1 MATPSKNILWLSVS
15 RVFSLGLLFLAY
27 TQLFRYLGP
36 EQSGQFQF
44 VLSYVTLFGV
54 IIDFGIQQYIIKKIS
69 EDRSKAKQYFHSF
82 LAVEVVLAILVYGAM
97 VGVAFWNGYEPI
109 VLKAI
114 MVAGLGVALHG
125 LIYPFLAVITAFY
138 DLKKA
143 ALLNFISSVINVGII
158 FLTIWLNGS
167 IVILVTQQVVYALL
181 ALVMYY
187 HYVQAHIGKPEIL
200 KGIATL
206 RPGLIKQI
214 LKASL
219 PFALLVGFSTIYNRI
234 DIIIISQMLG
244 YTQTGLYTAA
254 YKFFD
259 LLGFFPAVVSHALYP
274 VFATLMATNQ
284 ISAVRE
290 TLERYL
296 RFMAAVA
303 LPMATG
309 GMLLSEPIIRVL
321 AGEQFIEAANVLAVL
336 IWAPAILFLY
346 VVVNALVISQLTRY
360 ATYITGFNVLVNI
373 VGNIL
378 LLPRYGIVAAAATTI
393 FSETLQGGYYFYLV
407 KKKITQFT
415 FFRNIWQPF
424 VAAGLMGIAVF
435 FLRDQFLLIPMV
447 VGAAVYGILLLSFGF
462 FRKEDW
468 QYLTKLLRRG
478 YEPDKTEN

>member
-1 MATPSKNILWLSVS
+1 
-15 RVFSLGLLFLAY
+15 
-27 TQLFRYLGP
+27 
-36 EQSGQFQF
+36 
-44 VLSYVTLFGV
+44 
-54 IIDFGIQQYIIKKIS
+54 
-69 EDRSKAKQYFHSF
+69 
-82 LAVEVVLAILVYGAM
+82 
-97 VGVAFWNGYEPI
+97 
-109 VLKAI
+109 
-114 MVAGLGVALHG
+114 
-125 LIYPFLAVITAFY
+125 
-138 DLKKA
+138 
-143 ALLNFISSVINVGII
+143 
-158 FLTIWLNGS
+158 
-167 IVILVTQQVVYALL
+167 
-181 ALVMYY
+181 
-187 HYVQAHIGKPEIL
+187 
-200 KGIATL
+200 
-206 RPGLIKQI
+206 
-214 LKASL
+214 
-219 PFALLVGFSTIYNRI
+219 
-234 DIIIISQMLG
+234 
-244 YTQTGLYTAA
+244 
-254 YKFFD
+254 
-259 LLGFFPAVVSHALYP
+259 
-274 VFATLMATNQ
+274 
-284 ISAVRE
+284 
-290 TLERYL
+290 
-296 RFMAAVA
+296 
-303 LPMATG
+303 MATG

-360 ATYITGFNVLVNI
+360 ATYITVFNVLVNI